1 MQGAALPHSRLAVT
15 AAAKTPTAVER
26 KSDLFAEDFIAFLFS
41 RHADDEYT
49 GQIREN
55 QEESQRILFSGEVN
69 LLSRYLFCHKS
80 HSNEEFPVIIQAAK
94 DGLSAFESLLHYA
107 SYRFYFTMQDVF
119 VQLFYNRIVS
129 RLYLMFLG
137 NNDIFIS
144 R

>member
-49 GQIREN
+49 GQISEN

-69 LLSRYLFCHKS
+69 LLSRYPFCHKS
-80 HSNEEFPVIIQAAK
+80 HSNEEFPVISQAAK
-94 DGLSAFESLLHYA
+94 DDLSAFESLLHFA
-107 SYRFYFTMQDVF
+107 
-119 VQLFYNRIVS
+119 
-129 RLYLMFLG
+129 
-137 NNDIFIS
+137 
-144 R
+144 